1 MEVRSRLFFGGY
13 IFSVPLRKWDD
24 ALGHFVTGLLK
35 IRVLLASVISGDLA
49 DFRCLCDLAIISCII
64 YFF

>member
-1 MEVRSRLFFGGY
+1 MEVRSRLFLFIFFRGTVCFWGY

-35 IRVLLASVISGDLA
+35 IWV
-49 DFRCLCDLAIISCII
+49 
-64 YFF
+64 